1 MRRIVAAMI
10 VALIVA
16 AGLLAVPA
24 GLAKDFRPGDLRACG
39 RDRCIRL
46 VDRDLLNALARY
58 YYGQGS
64 VTPALRVPLGS
75 PGFVLR
81 FRNGYA
87 TGIVA
92 GAKLGRFQSY
102 GVICGRFQRGRWYR
116 LPPHAALALRRLT
129 ADLRP
134 MRVPRPPHSC

>member
-1 MRRIVAAMI
+1 MRLVVAT
-10 VALIVA
+10 LIVA
-16 AGLLAVPA
+16 IGLLTVPA

-39 RDRCIRL
+39 RDHCVRL
-46 VDRDLLNALARY
+46 VDSDLLHSLARY
-58 YYGQGS
+58 YYGQAS
-64 VTPALRVPLGS
+64 VVQAPRVQLGTPGY
-75 PGFVLR
+75 VLR

-102 GVICGRFQRGRWYR
+102 GVICGRFERGRWYR
-116 LPPHAALALRRLT
+116 VPPRAALALRRLT

-134 MRVPRPPHSC
+134 ARVPRPPHSC

>member
-1 MRRIVAAMI
+1 MRRIV
-10 VALIVA
+10 VALIVVT
-16 AGLLAVPA
+16 GLLLAVPA

-39 RDRCIRL
+39 RDRCVRL
-46 VDRDLLNALARY
+46 VDEELLRALGRF

-64 VTPALRVPLGS
+64 VARAPRVALDS

-87 TGIVA
+87 SGIVA

-116 LPPHAALALRRLT
+116 VPPGAALALRRLT

-134 MRVPRPPHSC
+134 ARVPRPPRSC

>member
-1 MRRIVAAMI
+1 MRRIVI
-10 VALIVA
+10 ALIVA
-16 AGLLAVPA
+16 VGLLTVPA
-24 GLAKDFRPGDLRACG
+24 GLAKEFRPGDLRACG
-39 RDRCIRL
+39 RERCVRL
-46 VDRDLLNALARY
+46 VDKDLLRSLGRF

-64 VTPALRVPLGS
+64 VTRAPRVPLGS

-102 GVICGRFQRGRWYR
+102 GVICGRFEPGRWYR
-116 LPPHAALALRRLT
+116 VPPRAAVALRRLT

-134 MRVPRPPHSC
+134 MRVPRPPFSC

>member
-1 MRRIVAAMI
+1 MRRIVAALI
-10 VALIVA
+10 VAL
-16 AGLLAVPA
+16 GLLTVPA

-39 RDRCIRL
+39 RDRCVQL
-46 VDRDLLNALARY
+46 VDEGLLRGLGRF
-58 YYGQGS
+58 YYGQGT
-64 VTPALRVPLGS
+64 VARATRVPLGS

-92 GAKLGRFQSY
+92 GGTLGRFQSY
-102 GVICGRFQRGRWYR
+102 GVICGRFQRGRWYWI
-116 LPPHAALALRRLT
+116 PPRVALALRRLT

-134 MRVPRPPHSC
+134 MRVPPPPHSC

>member
-1 MRRIVAAMI
+1 MPRVVA
-10 VALIVA
+10 VLIVA
-16 AGLLAVPA
+16 VGLLMVPA
-24 GLAKDFRPGDLRACG
+24 GLAKDFRPGDLRVCG
-39 RDRCIRL
+39 RDRCVRL
-46 VDRDLLNALARY
+46 VDRDLLHGLARY

-64 VTPALRVPLGS
+64 VVQTTRVRLGS
-75 PGFVLR
+75 PGYVLR

-116 LPPHAALALRRLT
+116 VPPGAALALRRLT

-134 MRVPRPPHSC
+134 ARVPRPPHSC

>member
-1 MRRIVAAMI
+1 MRRVVA
-10 VALIVA
+10 ALIVA
-16 AGLLAVPA
+16 AGLLTVPA

-39 RDRCIRL
+39 RDSCVRL
-46 VDRDLLNALARY
+46 VDRDLLRALVRY
-58 YYGQGS
+58 YYGQAAVVQAPRVQLG
-64 VTPALRVPLGS
+64 TPGY
-75 PGFVLR
+75 VLR

-92 GAKLGRFQSY
+92 GARLDRFQSY

-116 LPPHAALALRRLT
+116 VPPRAALDLQRLT

-134 MRVPRPPHSC
+134 ARVPRPPHSC

>member
-1 MRRIVAAMI
+1 MRRIVA
-10 VALIVA
+10 ALIVA

-39 RDRCIRL
+39 RDRCVQL
-46 VDRDLLNALARY
+46 VDRDLLRGLARY

-64 VTPALRVPLGS
+64 VVQATRVRLGS
-75 PGFVLR
+75 PGYVLR

-102 GVICGRFQRGRWYR
+102 GVICGRFERGRWYR
-116 LPPHAALALRRLT
+116 VPPRAALALRRLT
-129 ADLRP
+129 VDLRP
-134 MRVPRPPHSC
+134 ARVPRPPHSC

>member
-1 MRRIVAAMI
+1 MRRVA
-10 VALIVA
+10 VTLIVA
-16 AGLLAVPA
+16 VGLLAVPA
-24 GLAKDFRPGDLRACG
+24 GLAKDFRPGDVRACG
-39 RDRCIRL
+39 RDRCVRL
-46 VDRDLLNALARY
+46 VDEDLLRGLGRF

-64 VTPALRVPLGS
+64 VVRSQRVPLAS

-87 TGIVA
+87 TRIVA

-116 LPPHAALALRRLT
+116 VPPRVALALRRLT
-129 ADLRP
+129 LDLRP
-134 MRVPRPPHSC
+134 ARVPRPPRSC

>member
-1 MRRIVAAMI
+1 MRRVVAT
-10 VALIVA
+10 LIVA
-16 AGLLAVPA
+16 VGLFMVSA

-39 RDRCIRL
+39 RDRCVRL
-46 VDRDLLNALARY
+46 LDRDLLRSLARY

-64 VTPALRVPLGS
+64 VVQAPRVQLGS

-81 FRNGYA
+81 TKNRYA

-102 GVICGRFQRGRWYR
+102 GVICGCFERGRWYR
-116 LPPHAALALRRLT
+116 VPPRAALALRRLT

-134 MRVPRPPHSC
+134 ARVPRPPRSC

>member
-1 MRRIVAAMI
+1 MHRVV

-16 AGLLAVPA
+16 IGLLTVPA

-39 RDRCIRL
+39 RDRCVRL
-46 VDRDLLNALARY
+46 LDRDLLRSLARY

-64 VTPALRVPLGS
+64 VVQAPRVQLGS

-81 FRNGYA
+81 TRNGYA

-92 GAKLGRFQSY
+92 GAKLGRFRSY
-102 GVICGRFQRGRWYR
+102 GVICGRFERGRWYR
-116 LPPHAALALRRLT
+116 VPPRAALALRRLT

-134 MRVPRPPHSC
+134 ARVPRPPRSC

>member
-1 MRRIVAAMI
+1 MRRIV
-10 VALIVA
+10 VTLIVA
-16 AGLLAVPA
+16 VGLLTVPA

-39 RDRCIRL
+39 RDRCVRL
-46 VDRDLLNALARY
+46 VDQGLLRSLARY

-64 VTPALRVPLGS
+64 VERAPRVALGS

-87 TGIVA
+87 TGVVA
-92 GAKLGRFQSY
+92 GAELGRFQSY
-102 GVICGRFQRGRWYR
+102 GVICGRFTRGRWYR
-116 LPPHAALALRRLT
+116 VPPRVAFALRRVT

>member
-1 MRRIVAAMI
+1 MRRIVA
-10 VALIVA
+10 ALIVA

-39 RDRCIRL
+39 RDRCVRL
-46 VDRDLLNALARY
+46 VDRDLLRDLARY

-64 VTPALRVPLGS
+64 VVQATSVRLGS
-75 PGFVLR
+75 PGYVLR

-92 GAKLGRFQSY
+92 GARLDRFQSY

-116 LPPHAALALRRLT
+116 VPPRSALALRRLT

-134 MRVPRPPHSC
+134 ARVPRPPHSC

>member
-1 MRRIVAAMI
+1 MHRLVA
-10 VALIVA
+10 ALIVA
-16 AGLLAVPA
+16 AALLTVPA

-39 RDRCIRL
+39 RDRCVRL
-46 VDRDLLNALARY
+46 LDRDLLRSLARY

-64 VTPALRVPLGS
+64 VVRAPRVRLGA

-81 FRNGYA
+81 FRNRYA

-92 GAKLGRFQSY
+92 GARLDRFQSY

-116 LPPHAALALRRLT
+116 VPVRAALALRRLT
-129 ADLRP
+129 GDLRS
-134 MRVPRPPHSC
+134 MRVPRAPRSC

>member
-1 MRRIVAAMI
+1 MRRVVA
-10 VALIVA
+10 ALIVA
-16 AGLLAVPA
+16 AGLLTVPA

-39 RDRCIRL
+39 RDRCVRL
-46 VDRDLLNALARY
+46 VDTDLLRGLAKY
-58 YYGQGS
+58 YYGEGP
-64 VTPALRVPLGS
+64 VARAPRVLLGS

-92 GAKLGRFQSY
+92 GSKLGRFQSY

-116 LPPHAALALRRLT
+116 LPPRAALALRRLT

>member
-1 MRRIVAAMI
+1 MRRVAA
-10 VALIVA
+10 ALIVA
-16 AGLLAVPA
+16 AGLLAAPA
-24 GLAKDFRPGDLRACG
+24 GLAKDFRPVDLRACG
-39 RDRCIRL
+39 RDRCVRL
-46 VDRDLLNALARY
+46 VDRDLLRGLARY

-64 VTPALRVPLGS
+64 VAQATRVRLGA
-75 PGFVLR
+75 PGYVLR

-116 LPPHAALALRRLT
+116 VPPRAALALRRLT

-134 MRVPRPPHSC
+134 APVPRPPHSC

>member
-1 MRRIVAAMI
+1 MRRVVAT
-10 VALIVA
+10 LIVA
-16 AGLLAVPA
+16 VGLFMVPA

-39 RDRCIRL
+39 RDRCVRL
-46 VDRDLLNALARY
+46 LDRDLLRSLARY

-64 VTPALRVPLGS
+64 VVQAPRVQLGS

-81 FRNGYA
+81 TRNGYA

-102 GVICGRFQRGRWYR
+102 GVICGRFERGRWYR
-116 LPPHAALALRRLT
+116 VPPRAALALRRLT
-129 ADLRP
+129 TDLRP
-134 MRVPRPPHSC
+134 ARVPRPPRSC